1 MSLQMILLIVQ
12 LLLLLMFIGYFVRVA
27 RSQNQQRSVV
37 FRDSH
42 RHLEKWQEMRKLKLK
57 QSLAE
62 STRPSSLNEVIG
74 QENGIRLLRAA
85 LCGTNPQHV
94 IIYGPPGIGK
104 TAAAR
109 LVLEEAKLNPASP
122 FRSDAPF
129 VEVDSTTV
137 RFDERGIADP
147 LLGSIHDPIYQG
159 AGAMGVAGVPQ
170 PKPGAVTKAHGGVLF
185 LDEIGELH
193 PHQMNKL
200 LKVLEDGKV
209 TLESSY
215 YSPDDKQ
222 IPPHIHDQFEHG
234 LPADFRLIGATTRAP
249 EDLPAALRSRC
260 VEIFFRALNERD
272 IAVIATGALRKGKVR
287 HEETVIEQIVRYAQ
301 NGRDANHLVQLA
313 GSVAYME
320 NMDQVSTDVIEWLAV
335 SAKLTPRRLHRSTVR
350 EQVGVVNGLAV
361 AGNGQGFLMP
371 VEVEVMPTLSQAQ
384 GRFEWTGIVEEEQL
398 GGRERSVKRQSM
410 ARTSLQNVATAL
422 RKAGYQLQQYDI
434 HLNIP
439 GGMVVDGPSAGIT
452 MAVAVASALSQY
464 PIATDVA
471 MTGELSCRGLVLPV
485 GGIAEKL
492 EAALSA
498 GMKRVYISVE
508 NERSV
513 PESIRLSPLEV
524 IAVESL
530 AQLFSHLWGLQSV
543 QSKHIS

>member
-12 LLLLLMFIGYFVRVA
+12 LLLLLVFIGYFVRVV
-27 RSQNQQRSVV
+27 RSQNQQRSVI

-42 RHLEKWQEMRKLKLK
+42 RQLEKWQELRKLKLK
-57 QSLAE
+57 KSLAE
-62 STRPSSLNEVIG
+62 STRPSSLHEVIG
-74 QENGIRLLRAA
+74 QEQGIRLLRAA

-109 LVLEEAKLNPASP
+109 LVLEEAKLNTDSP

-129 VEVDSTTV
+129 VEVDSTIV

-147 LLGSIHDPIYQG
+147 LLGTIHDPIYQG

-215 YSPDDKQ
+215 YSPENKQ

-260 VEIFFRALNERD
+260 VEIFFRSLNERD
-272 IAVIATGALRKGKVR
+272 VAEIANGALQKANVP
-287 HEETVIEQIVRYAQ
+287 HDQSVIEQIVRYAH

-320 NMDQVSTDVIEWLAV
+320 NMERVSTDLIEWLAV
-335 SAKLTPRRLHRSTVR
+335 SAKLTPRPTHRVTIR
-350 EQVGVVNGLAV
+350 EQIGVVNGLAV
-361 AGNGQGFLMP
+361 GGSGQGFLMP
-371 VEVEVMPTLSQAQ
+371 VEVEVMPAALQDQ
-384 GRFEWTGIVEEEQL
+384 GRFEWTGIVEEEQI
-398 GGRERSVKRQSM
+398 GGRERSLKRQSM

-439 GGMVVDGPSAGIT
+439 GGLVVDGPSAGIT
-452 MAVAVASALSQY
+452 MAVAIASALSHY
-464 PIATDVA
+464 PIAADLA

-498 GMKRVYISVE
+498 GIKRVYISVE

-513 PESIRLSPLEV
+513 PETIRQSPLEV